1 MKKVLMTLCFA
12 IVAAAAFA
20 VVPATDQYVP
30 AVAHSDGF
38 GGAQWRADLWIY
50 NPSATQAANVQV
62 FLLLRQANPT
72 PGSQSVTV
80 QPGDTLYFKDVIG
93 AGLFNQSN
101 AAGGLHILSSIPVLV
116 TAESYN
122 ANVVTSK
129 GQGTSGGFF
138 GGVPASLGVGAG
150 ETTSVIGLDQDG
162 SADTGQF
169 RSNLALVETTGGSN
183 TVNFVLDR
191 YDSNGNLV
199 GSWAC
204 DGSNSACAP
213 LGPWEVRQFDL
224 VLQNFLPPTGSNQR
238 IRVRVTSGSGALI
251 AAGSRIDNTTGDP
264 STIDMWAFPRTGRFE
279 GIVLD
284 VATGTVVDGGL
295 QLVIGGGALTNFQGV
310 AGIPCGSDSFTLDF
324 SPNTGINVPIG
335 ADGTLTT
342 SVSIDYTDGV
352 NTLFTTNWT
361 LYGARAADGTW
372 SGTLKSDT
380 TGGVSVGGYN
390 YGTCNA
396 LGVTRQWR
404 AAWTG
409 GNS

>member
-20 VVPATDQYVP
+20 VAPATDQYVP

-50 NPSATQAANVQV
+50 NPSATQVATAWVY
-62 FLLLRQANPT
+62 LLLRQPNVNPLF
-72 PGSQSVTV
+72 QQVTV
-80 QPGDTLYFKDVIG
+80 NPGDTLYFKDVIG
-93 AGLFNQSN
+93 AGMFKQSN

-122 ANVVTSK
+122 ANVTTSK

-150 ETTSVIGLDQDG
+150 ETTSVIGLDQDVSG
-162 SADTGQF
+162 ITQGF
-169 RSNLALVETTGGSN
+169 HSNLALVETTGGSN

-191 YDSNGNLV
+191 IDSNGNLV

-224 VLQNFLPPTGSNQR
+224 VLQNFSPTFGGNQR
-238 IRVRVTSGSGALI
+238 IRIRVTGGSGALI

-284 VATGTVVDGGL
+284 VATGTAVDGGL
-295 QLVIGGGALTNFQGV
+295 QLVIGGGALTNF
-310 AGIPCGSDSFTLDF
+310 CL
-324 SPNTGINVPIG
+324 
-335 ADGTLTT
+335 
-342 SVSIDYTDGV
+342 
-352 NTLFTTNWT
+352 
-361 LYGARAADGTW
+361 
-372 SGTLKSDT
+372 
-380 TGGVSVGGYN
+380 
-390 YGTCNA
+390 
-396 LGVTRQWR
+396 
-404 AAWTG
+404 
-409 GNS
+409 

>member
-12 IVAAAAFA
+12 MVAAAAFA

-38 GGAQWRADLWIY
+38 GGAKWRADLWIY
-50 NPSATQAANVQV
+50 NPSATQAANVTV
-62 FLLLRQANPT
+62 FLLLRQPNPN
-72 PGSQSVTV
+72 PLSQPVTV

-93 AGLFNQSN
+93 AGLFNQSS
-101 AAGGLHILSSIPVLV
+101 AAGGLHILSDIPVLV

-122 ANVVTSK
+122 ANVTTSK
-129 GQGTSGGFF
+129 GTGTSGGFF

-150 ETTSVIGLDQDG
+150 ETTSVIGLDQDA

-183 TVNFVLDR
+183 TVDFVLDR

-238 IRVRVTSGSGALI
+238 IRIRVTGGNGALI

-264 STIDMWAFPRTGRFE
+264 S
-279 GIVLD
+279 
-284 VATGTVVDGGL
+284 
-295 QLVIGGGALTNFQGV
+295 
-310 AGIPCGSDSFTLDF
+310 
-324 SPNTGINVPIG
+324 
-335 ADGTLTT
+335 
-342 SVSIDYTDGV
+342 
-352 NTLFTTNWT
+352 
-361 LYGARAADGTW
+361 
-372 SGTLKSDT
+372 
-380 TGGVSVGGYN
+380 
-390 YGTCNA
+390 
-396 LGVTRQWR
+396 
-404 AAWTG
+404 
-409 GNS
+409 

>member
-1 MKKVLMTLCFA
+1 MKKGLMTLCFA
-12 IVAAAAFA
+12 MVAAAAFA

-50 NPSATQAANVQV
+50 NPSATQAANVHV

-101 AAGGLHILSSIPVLV
+101 AAGGLHILSSVPVLV

-138 GGVPASLGVGAG
+138 GGVPANLGVGAG
-150 ETTSVIGLDQDG
+150 ESTSVIGLDQDASG
-162 SADTGQF
+162 ITAGF

-183 TVNFVLDR
+183 TVNFVLER

-204 DGSNSACAP
+204 DGSNSACPP

-224 VLQNFLPPTGSNQR
+224 VLQNFSPVFGGNQR
-238 IRVRVTSGSGALI
+238 INVRVTGGNGAMI
-251 AAGSRIDNTTGDP
+251 AAGSRIDNTSGDP
-264 STIDMWAFPRTGRFE
+264 STIDMWAFPRAGRFE

-284 VATGTVVDGGL
+284 VATGAAVDGGL

-310 AGIPCGSDSFTLDF
+310 AGIPCGSDNFTLDF
-324 SPNTGINVPIG
+324 SPNAGINVPIG
-335 ADGTLTT
+335 ANGTLTT

-361 LYGARAADGTW
+361 LAGTRAADGTW

>member
-50 NPSATQAANVQV
+50 NPSATQVANVTV

-72 PGSQSVTV
+72 PTSQPVTV
-80 QPGDTLYFKDVIG
+80 QPGDTMYFKDVIG

-122 ANVVTSK
+122 ANVTTSK
-129 GQGTSGGFF
+129 GTGTSGGFF
-138 GGVPASLGVGAG
+138 GGVSASLGVGAG
-150 ETTSVIGLDQDG
+150 DSTDVIGLDQDASG
-162 SADTGQF
+162 ITAGF

-204 DGSNSACAP
+204 DGSNSACPP

-224 VLQNFLPPTGSNQR
+224 VLQNFSPSFGGNQR
-238 IRVRVTSGSGALI
+238 IRVRVSGGSGALI
-251 AAGSRIDNTTGDP
+251 AAGSRMDNTTGDP

-284 VATGTVVDGGL
+284 AATGTLIDGGL
-295 QLVIGGGALTNFQGV
+295 QVVIGSGALTNFQGT
-310 AGIPCGSDSFTLDF
+310 AGIPCGSDNLVLDF
-324 SPNTGINVPIG
+324 WPDAPINVPIA
-335 ADGTLTT
+335 ADGTFTI
-342 SVSIDYTDGV
+342 SISNKIPSST
-352 NTLFTTNWT
+352 NPWFTTTWT
-361 LYGARAADGTW
+361 LSGARAADGTW

-380 TGGVSVGGYN
+380 TGGVTAGGYD
-390 YGTCNA
+390 YSTCNA
-396 LGVTRQWR
+396 LGITRQWR

>member
-1 MKKVLMTLCFA
+1 MKTFGLALCVLMT
-12 IVAAAAFA
+12 A
-20 VVPATDQYVP
+20 VTAMAVMPGTDLYVP

-50 NPSATQAANVQV
+50 NPSATQSASVTV
-62 FLLLRQANPT
+62 FLLLRQPNPN
-72 PGSQSVTV
+72 PAPQPVTV

-93 AGLFNQSN
+93 AGMFNQSN
-101 AAGGLHILSSIPVLV
+101 AAGGLHILSSTPVLV

-122 ANVVTSK
+122 ANVTTSK
-129 GQGTSGGFF
+129 GTGTSGGFF

-169 RSNLALVETTGGSN
+169 RSNLALVETTGGTN

-191 YDSNGNLV
+191 YDSTGNLV

-238 IRVRVTSGSGALI
+238 IRVRVTGGSGALI

-264 STIDMWAFPRTGRFE
+264 STIDMWAFPRAGRFE
-279 GIVLD
+279 GVVLD